1 MRDKTENTVLGK
13 LADFRLGMTG
23 IMSNL
28 MNQSDK
34 AKE

>member
-1 MRDKTENTVLGK
+1 MRDKMENTVLGK

-28 MNQSDK
+28 MN
-34 AKE
+34 

>member
-1 MRDKTENTVLGK
+1 MRDNMENTVLGK

-28 MNQSDK
+28 MN
-34 AKE
+34 

>member
-1 MRDKTENTVLGK
+1 MLDKTENTVLGK

-28 MNQSDK
+28 MN
-34 AKE
+34 

>member
-1 MRDKTENTVLGK
+1 MQDKTENTVLGK

-28 MNQSDK
+28 MN
-34 AKE
+34 

>member
-13 LADFRLGMTG
+13 LADFGLGMTG

-28 MNQSDK
+28 MN
-34 AKE
+34 